1 MDSTEP
7 KGTKPAQPQEAR
19 TSSLMARGRRS
30 WLWSLLTGLLILGL
44 IGTIPFQNDVAGLI
58 LWTNVIMF
66 CCLAQAWNLIGGFVG
81 YAAFGNVVFFGIG
94 AYTVAVA
101 LQHHLSYVFGLLL
114 GVIIS
119 ATFAFLLGLPV
130 LRLKG
135 HYFAIA
141 TLGVAVAIGEVV
153 EAEGIG
159 GPGGEASLPAPTFGG
174 LDTNTVFFFAFILLS
189 ALLLLGT
196 TWLTRARF
204 GYALVAIRENEQ
216 AAEALGIPTF
226 WYKVA
231 AFTLSAIPTAL
242 AGGIYAYWQQFFN
255 PSGEGGAFDPS
266 RSIAM
271 VLMTFL
277 GGAGTIVGPLIGGIV
292 VEYLDNFT
300 LISFPTI
307 HGPLL
312 GAIVIL
318 VTIFLPQGLIRLV
331 QELTRAPVALEGPEA
346 ARVSYIHRIGEGVR
360 RVFRF
365 IASQGV

>member
-7 KGTKPAQPQEAR
+7 TGTKAAQPTKAR
-19 TSSLMARGRRS
+19 APAPVARGRHS
-30 WLWSLLTGLLILGL
+30 WLWSLVVGVLILGA
-44 IGTIPFQNDVAGLI
+44 IGAIPFQNDIAGLI
-58 LWTNVIMF
+58 LWTNVVMF

-101 LQHHLSYVFGLLL
+101 LQHDVPYAIGLLL
-114 GVIIS
+114 GVAIS
-119 ATFAFLLGLPV
+119 AAFAFLLGLPV

-174 LDTNTVFFFAFILLS
+174 LDTNTVFFFAFVTLS

-196 TWLTRARF
+196 TWLTRTRF

-216 AAEALGIPTF
+216 AAEALGIATF
-226 WYKVA
+226 RYKVA
-231 AFTLSAIPTAL
+231 AFTISAIPTAL
-242 AGGIYAYWQQFFN
+242 AGGIYAYWQQFFS

-277 GGAGTIVGPLIGGIV
+277 GGAGTILGPLIGGII
-292 VEYLDNFT
+292 VEYLDNYT
-300 LISFPTI
+300 LINFSTI

-312 GAIVIL
+312 GAIVVL
-318 VTIFLPQGLIRLV
+318 VTIFLPQGLIRLA

-346 ARVSYIHRIGEGVR
+346 AKVSYIHRIGERAR